1 MFDWSVT
8 TLAIYIMARM
18 SGFVLFNPIFGRN
31 NIPVAFRIAMTL
43 VLSVSVI
50 AGAGAQQTVAV
61 PVGLAD
67 LSIRIVLEMALGFFF
82 GMVMDFFFY
91 IPQFAGTLIDT
102 QMGMTM
108 NQIYDPASKT
118 SMSVTG
124 VLLNALMMLL
134 FFAAN
139 GHHTLLKIVLT
150 SGEVVPFGAVSL
162 GADAAE
168 AMLAVFVECTMLA
181 VKLTLPILAAELLGQ
196 IGMGVLM
203 KVIPQI
209 NVFAINIELKIII
222 GLGLLLMLLSPI
234 SEYLLD
240 VEREMLVS
248 LEAIL
253 GMAKG

>member
-18 SGFVLFNPIFGRN
+18 SGFILFNPIFGRN
-31 NIPVAFRIAMTL
+31 NIPVAFRIGMTL

-50 AGAGAQQTVAV
+50 SGAAAQQAV
-61 PVGLAD
+61 TLPVGLAD
-67 LSIRIVLEMALGFFF
+67 LSIRIILELALGFFF

-124 VLLNALMMLL
+124 VLLNAMMMMF

-139 GHHTLLKIVLT
+139 GHHTLLRLILT
-150 SGEVVPFGAVSL
+150 SGEVVPFGAVAL

-168 AMLAVFVECTMLA
+168 AMLVVFVECTTLA

-222 GLGLLLMLLSPI
+222 GLGLLLMLLAPI
-234 SEYLLD
+234 SEYILD
-240 VEREMLVS
+240 LEREMLIS
-248 LEAIL
+248 LETIL